1 MTSHPLP
8 ADHPSEHWRLPRHP
22 RSVGRARRLLR
33 QELTAK
39 QISTD
44 MLATAE
50 LLLSELVTNAV
61 RHAHVPPGQEI
72 EVRYK
77 LSDSHLRVEVADT
90 SDVQPEQRAADNG
103 DERGRGLLLVDS
115 LATKWG
121 VSPRN
126 VIGKFVWF
134 ELPLR
139 DVPRQPQKR
148 AVAVP

>member
-1 MTSHPLP
+1 MTSRPLP

-22 RSVGRARRLLR
+22 RSVGRARQRLR

-39 QISTD
+39 RISTD

-61 RHAHVPPGQEI
+61 QHAHVPPGREI
-72 EVRYK
+72 QVRYE
-77 LSDSHLRVEVADT
+77 LSDSHLRVEVADA
-90 SDVQPEQRAADNG
+90 SDEQPEQCAADND
-103 DERGRGLLLVDS
+103 DERGRGLLLVDA

-126 VIGKFVWF
+126 IIGKVVWF
-134 ELPLR
+134 ELRP
-139 DVPRQPQKR
+139 
-148 AVAVP
+148 